1 MKIEK
6 DKVVSLVYEL
16 RENDAEGRVIEA
28 LDNNRPLTF
37 IYGTG
42 KLLPAFESN
51 IGSLRKGDEFSF
63 SLNSEMAYGGKRE
76 EMIVNIPLS
85 VFEVEGKIDDK
96 ICVVG
101 NEVPMMDQQGN
112 SLNGI
117 INEITEEHVVMDFN
131 HPMAGIDLFFSGKV
145 TEVREATPE
154 DYHQSSC
161 SSCGSGSGESGCN
174 GCH

>member
-1 MKIEK
+1 MMKIEK

-28 LDNNRPLTF
+28 IDYNRPLTF
-37 IYGTG
+37 IYGAG

-51 IGSLRKGDEFSF
+51 IDSLEQGDDFSF
-63 SLNSEMAYGGKRE
+63 GLTSDLAYGTKRE
-76 EMIVNIPLS
+76 EMIVNVPIS
-85 VFEVEGKIDDK
+85 IFEVDGKIDEK

-101 NEVPMMDQQGN
+101 NEIPMMDQEGN
-112 SLNGI
+112 SLRGI
-117 INEITEEHVVMDFN
+117 INEITGEHVVMDFN
-131 HPMAGIDLFFSGKV
+131 HPMAGIDLFFSGKI

-161 SSCGSGSGESGCN
+161 SSCSGSGDSGCD